1 MSDSSDTAILVMHL
15 NMTKKI
21 VKEIL
26 ADLEL
31 AKALRSDGWVGELV
45 SELHMYQAEVNRLT
59 AALNG

>member
-1 MSDSSDTAILVMHL
+1 MHTTDTKILTIQL
-15 NMTKKI
+15 DNTKRI

-45 SELHMYQAEVNRLT
+45 SELHMYQAELKRLT
-59 AALNG
+59 AALAD